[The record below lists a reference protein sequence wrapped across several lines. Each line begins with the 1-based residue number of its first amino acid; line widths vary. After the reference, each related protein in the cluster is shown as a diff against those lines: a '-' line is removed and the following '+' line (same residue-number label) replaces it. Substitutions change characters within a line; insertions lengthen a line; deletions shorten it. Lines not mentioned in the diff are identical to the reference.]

1 MPVKLYA
8 FLGPHAS
15 GRSTIITQLIGL
27 GIPYIPTYTTKVFMR
42 REDYKNSIYKTVKR
56 EEFDSMEFIAKYSYQ
71 GSEFGLKKD
80 ETLKALQNN
89 RVSAALLG
97 IKAIPQL
104 RKFIKREF
112 ETVYI
117 MADQASLI
125 ERMLKLNYSNDEIKY
140 YIEYAES
147 HKEFDQWKTTDYI
160 VKNTRD
166 ISRAFEQ
173 VLSIM
178 GLMELRSQEEIDALL
193 GVRTSFA

>member
-15 GRSTIITQLIGL
+15 GRSTIITQLVGL

-42 REDYKNSIYKTVKR
+42 REDYKNSVYKTVKR
-56 EEFDSMEFIAKYSYQ
+56 EEFEAMEFIARYSYQ
-71 GSEFGLKKD
+71 GNEFGLKKD
-80 ETLKALQNN
+80 EVLKALQKN
-89 RVSAALLG
+89 RVSAVMLG

-112 ETVYI
+112 ETIYI

-140 YIEYAES
+140 YVEYAES

-193 GVRTSFA
+193 GVKSAFE

>member
-80 ETLKALQNN
+80 EVLNALSKN
-89 RVSAALLG
+89 RVNAVLLG

-178 GLMELRSQEEIDALL
+178 GLMELRSQAEIDALL
-193 GVRTSFA
+193 GVKSAFL